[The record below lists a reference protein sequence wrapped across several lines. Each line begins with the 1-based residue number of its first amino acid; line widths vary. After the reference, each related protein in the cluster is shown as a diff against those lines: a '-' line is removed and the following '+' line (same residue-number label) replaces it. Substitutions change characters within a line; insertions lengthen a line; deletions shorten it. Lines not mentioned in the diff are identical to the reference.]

1 MRIMIAAFLAITAMM
16 PMADAAD
23 TKPSVPAPAFSV
35 PDLAYGYNAL
45 NPVID
50 TETMK
55 IHHDKHHQAYVDNL
69 NTAVREYKDLQD
81 KSIEQILQTVSKHD
95 ATVRNNAGGHY
106 NHSLYWTLM
115 APQGKGGAPSKEF
128 LAQINKDFGSLD
140 AFKTQFET
148 AGTRQFGSG
157 WVWLVWDGSKLVVA
171 STANQ
176 DNPLMDDAKVKGF
189 PVMGNDV
196 WEHAYYLKYQN
207 KRADYLHAWWN
218 IVNWNTVNNRFATAE
233 KK

>member
-1 MRIMIAAFLAITAMM
+1 MRMLMLSLVALLGLAPVAQ
-16 PMADAAD
+16 AAD
-23 TKPSVPAPAFSV
+23 KQDAVPASAFTV
-35 PDLAYGYNAL
+35 PDLPYAYDAL

-55 IHHDKHHQAYVDNL
+55 LHHDKHHKSYVDNL
-69 NTAVREYKDLQD
+69 NTAVHEYKDLQG
-81 KSIEQILQTVSKHD
+81 KSIEQILQVASKQD

-115 APQGKGGAPSKEF
+115 APKGKGGTPSKEL

-140 AFKTQFET
+140 HFKTQFET

-157 WVWLVWDGSKLVVA
+157 WVWLIWNGSKLAIA
-171 STANQ
+171 STPNQ

-189 PVMGNDV
+189 PLMGNDV

-207 KRADYLHAWWN
+207 KRADYLHAWWD
-218 IVNWNTVNNRFATAE
+218 IVNWNTVNNRFATAQ
-233 KK
+233 K